1 MDAKLRGKRYWIH
14 GTVAGRFLRLP
25 LGTANKDAARVTVDH
40 VERALSEGQTS
51 LRWPE
56 LTSLLP
62 PRTFAAIAS
71 VANYRE
77 PEPEAPAATWS
88 DLETA
93 FKTEMQQCIL
103 LGKLAESTNIRYEQ

>member
-14 GTVAGRFLRLP
+14 GTKAGTFLRLP
-25 LGTANKDAARVTVDH
+25 LGTANKDAAKVTVDH

-51 LRWPE
+51 PRWSE
-56 LTSLLP
+56 LKNLLP
-62 PRTFAAIAS
+62 PRTFATLAS

-77 PEPEAPAATWS
+77 PEPITEAPAATWH

-93 FKTEMQQCIL
+93 FKTKMKQRIL
-103 LGKLAESTNIRYEQ
+103 L